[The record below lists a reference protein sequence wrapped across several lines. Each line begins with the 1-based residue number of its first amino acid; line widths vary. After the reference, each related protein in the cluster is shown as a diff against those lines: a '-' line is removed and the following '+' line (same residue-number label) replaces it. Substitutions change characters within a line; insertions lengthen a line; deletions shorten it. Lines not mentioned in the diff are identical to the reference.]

1 MPKIWQK
8 ITSKNGVHSKME
20 IDFTAILTVA
30 LMFISYQVGQII
42 GKAQAYHAGFLEGA
56 SNGIDK
62 ILQVLKKDYGIIMGY
77 DDIVIE
83 ADNNKAE

>member
-1 MPKIWQK
+1 
-8 ITSKNGVHSKME
+8 ME

-42 GKAQAYHAGFLEGA
+42 GKAQAYHEGFLEGA

-83 ADNNKAE
+83 SDNNKVE

>member
-1 MPKIWQK
+1 MQKIWQK
-8 ITSKNGVHSKME
+8 ITFKNGVHLKME
-20 IDFTAILTVA
+20 IDHTALLTVA
-30 LMFISYQVGQII
+30 LMFISYQVGQLI

-62 ILQVLKKDYGIIMGY
+62 ILQVLKTEYGIIMGY

-83 ADNNKAE
+83 ADNKAE

>member
-1 MPKIWQK
+1 MLKIWQK
-8 ITSKNGVHSKME
+8 ITFKNGEHSKME
-20 IDFTAILTVA
+20 IDLSALITVA

-62 ILQVLKKDYGIIMGY
+62 ILHVLKTEYGIIMGY
-77 DDIVIE
+77 DDIVVE
-83 ADNNKAE
+83 TDNKAE

>member
-1 MPKIWQK
+1 
-8 ITSKNGVHSKME
+8 ME
-20 IDFTAILTVA
+20 IDFIAILTVA
-30 LMFISYQVGQII
+30 LMFISYQVGKLI
-42 GKAQAYHAGFLEGA
+42 GKAEAYHAGFLEGA

-83 ADNNKAE
+83 SDNKVE

>member
-1 MPKIWQK
+1 
-8 ITSKNGVHSKME
+8 ME
-20 IDFTAILTVA
+20 IDYMAIITVA

-42 GKAQAYHAGFLEGA
+42 GKAQAYHAGFLEGV

-62 ILQVLKKDYGIIMGY
+62 ILQVLKKDYGIVMGY

-83 ADNNKAE
+83 ADNKAE

>member
-1 MPKIWQK
+1 MSIEMTVF
-8 ITSKNGVHSKME
+8 I
-20 IDFTAILTVA
+20 IVA
-30 LMFISYQVGQII
+30 LMVISYHVGNII

-62 ILQVLKKDYGIIMGY
+62 ILHVLKKDYGIIMGY

-83 ADNNKAE
+83 SNNKAE

>member
-1 MPKIWQK
+1 MSIE
-8 ITSKNGVHSKME
+8 M
-20 IDFTAILTVA
+20 TVFIIVS
-30 LMFISYQVGQII
+30 LMFISYQVGNII

-62 ILQVLKKDYGIIMGY
+62 ILHVLKKDYGIIMGY

-83 ADNNKAE
+83 SNNKAE

>member
-1 MPKIWQK
+1 MSIEMTVF
-8 ITSKNGVHSKME
+8 I
-20 IDFTAILTVA
+20 IVA
-30 LMFISYQVGQII
+30 LMFISYQVGNII

-77 DDIVIE
+77 DDIVVE
-83 ADNNKAE
+83 TDNKAE

>member
-1 MPKIWQK
+1 MSIEM
-8 ITSKNGVHSKME
+8 TV
-20 IDFTAILTVA
+20 FILVS
-30 LMFISYQVGQII
+30 LMFISYQVGNII

-62 ILQVLKKDYGIIMGY
+62 ILHVLKKDYGIIMGY

-83 ADNNKAE
+83 SNNKAE

>member
-1 MPKIWQK
+1 MSIEM
-8 ITSKNGVHSKME
+8 TV
-20 IDFTAILTVA
+20 FVTVA
-30 LMFISYQVGQII
+30 LMFISYYVGNLI
-42 GKAQAYHAGFLEGA
+42 GKAEAYHAGFLVGA

-83 ADNNKAE
+83 SNNKAE

>member
-1 MPKIWQK
+1 
-8 ITSKNGVHSKME
+8 
-20 IDFTAILTVA
+20 
-30 LMFISYQVGQII
+30 MFISYQVGNII

-77 DDIVIE
+77 DDIVVE
-83 ADNNKAE
+83 TDNRAE

>member
-1 MPKIWQK
+1 MSIEMTVF
-8 ITSKNGVHSKME
+8 I
-20 IDFTAILTVA
+20 IVA
-30 LMFISYQVGQII
+30 LMFISYQVGNII

-77 DDIVIE
+77 DDIVVE
-83 ADNNKAE
+83 TDNRAE

>member
-1 MPKIWQK
+1 MSIEM
-8 ITSKNGVHSKME
+8 TV
-20 IDFTAILTVA
+20 FILVS
-30 LMFISYQVGQII
+30 LMFISYQVGNII

-83 ADNNKAE
+83 SNNKAE

>member
-1 MPKIWQK
+1 MSIEMSVF
-8 ITSKNGVHSKME
+8 I
-20 IDFTAILTVA
+20 IVA
-30 LMFISYQVGQII
+30 LMFISYQVGNLI
-42 GKAQAYHAGFLEGA
+42 GKAEAYHAGFLVGA

-83 ADNNKAE
+83 ADNKAE

>member
-1 MPKIWQK
+1 MQKIWQK
-8 ITSKNGVHSKME
+8 ITFKNGVHLKME
-20 IDFTAILTVA
+20 IDPVVFITVA

-42 GKAQAYHAGFLEGA
+42 GKAEAYHAGFLEGA

-83 ADNNKAE
+83 ADNKAE

>member
-1 MPKIWQK
+1 MSIEMTVF
-8 ITSKNGVHSKME
+8 I
-20 IDFTAILTVA
+20 IVA
-30 LMFISYQVGQII
+30 LMFISYQVGNII

-77 DDIVIE
+77 DDIVVE
-83 ADNNKAE
+83 ANNKAE

>member
-1 MPKIWQK
+1 MSIEMTVF
-8 ITSKNGVHSKME
+8 I
-20 IDFTAILTVA
+20 IVA
-30 LMFISYQVGQII
+30 LMFISYQVGNLI

-83 ADNNKAE
+83 SNNKAE

>member
-1 MPKIWQK
+1 MSIE
-8 ITSKNGVHSKME
+8 M
-20 IDFTAILTVA
+20 TVFIIVS
-30 LMFISYQVGQII
+30 LMFISYQVGNII

-83 ADNNKAE
+83 SNNKAE